1 MASSIS
7 QADRPTRSGPLAG
20 AIVVECGQGVS
31 APFAAKLLSQLGAE
45 VIKVEPPE
53 GDVTRYRGPFPDDQP
68 DANKSG
74 LFTYLNVN
82 KLGVTLDLTADADRE
97 RFRGLLGRADILIHN
112 VLPADRDAMG
122 LNAGALANDFPRLI
136 ITSISPFGDSGPRAN
151 YRAYDLNVIHA
162 GGLPSGNVVA
172 SDPSIAPVK
181 IFGQQAGF
189 QGGVNGALVTLAAFL
204 YRMKSGCGQAIDVSQ
219 QECLAPMI
227 ELNWPF
233 YSYAGK
239 EISRLG
245 GRFNP
250 QPADVFECA
259 DGKVLLTVYGD
270 HIWRRFVEF
279 IGSPDWARDEK
290 FNNAFGRFHDG
301 AFLRAKVDEW
311 TPQWK
316 VEDLCREL
324 HKLPVPIE
332 PVHTVAQVYNDP
344 HLRERRFFVPMPLG
358 DGRDIPVPG
367 SPFRLTGVVAD
378 KNQPAPALGEH
389 NTAVF
394 DGLLPPGRSAAQSV
408 QPASPA
414 AHTPSDGGPLAGVR
428 VLDFSWV
435 WAGPYCALQLA
446 HLGADVIRVESSR
459 RPCMY
464 RNTLPMADDIQDI
477 NRAGGFNQWNQGKR
491 SIALDLSKPE
501 AVEITRQLVRHCDV
515 VVENFA
521 AGAIARMGLGYETL
535 KQFRPDLVM
544 LSMSGYGQ
552 TGPYS
557 THLSFGALIEAVSGF
572 TLLNGY
578 PGKRTRAS
586 GLAYPDPTSGIFGAV
601 AVVAALI
608 HRARTG
614 EGQHIDLAMLE
625 SLLSLMPEALLEYAI
640 TGRLPQPMGNHDQWM
655 SPHSCYK
662 ALGNEHMW
670 VTIAVGSE
678 REWRA
683 LCEAIGQPALADNP
697 RFRSAAMRKQN
708 EAELDRIFESWTVS
722 RDRWEIT
729 EMLQAA
735 GVAAFPS
742 FGAKD
747 LVEDPHMNARGF
759 QVRLPHPVVGAR
771 IHAGIAWKMSETPC
785 RVRKAAPV
793 LGADTDSIL
802 SSMLGYSAEEIAR
815 LHNSDVLV

>member
-1 MASSIS
+1 
-7 QADRPTRSGPLAG
+7 
-20 AIVVECGQGVS
+20 
-31 APFAAKLLSQLGAE
+31 
-45 VIKVEPPE
+45 
-53 GDVTRYRGPFPDDQP
+53 
-68 DANKSG
+68 
-74 LFTYLNVN
+74 
-82 KLGVTLDLTADADRE
+82 
-97 RFRGLLGRADILIHN
+97 
-112 VLPADRDAMG
+112 
-122 LNAGALANDFPRLI
+122 
-136 ITSISPFGDSGPRAN
+136 
-151 YRAYDLNVIHA
+151 
-162 GGLPSGNVVA
+162 
-172 SDPSIAPVK
+172 
-181 IFGQQAGF
+181 
-189 QGGVNGALVTLAAFL
+189 
-204 YRMKSGCGQAIDVSQ
+204 
-219 QECLAPMI
+219 MI

-239 EISRLG
+239 EITRLG

-250 QPADVFECA
+250 QPADVFQCA

-279 IGSPDWARDEK
+279 LGSPQWALDEK

-301 AFLRAKVDEW
+301 AFLRDKVDQW

-316 VEDLCREL
+316 VADLCREL
-324 HKLPVPIE
+324 QKLPVPIE
-332 PVHTVAQVYNDP
+332 PVNTVADVYNDP
-344 HLRERRFFVPMPLG
+344 HLRERRFFVPMPIEG
-358 DGRDIPVPG
+358 GHDVSVPG
-367 SPFRLTGVVAD
+367 SPFRLLGVARE
-378 KNQPAPALGEH
+378 NNRPAPRLEH
-389 NTAVF
+389 NDTVLDASGVERR
-394 DGLLPPGRSAAQSV
+394 PMPARSSV
-408 QPASPA
+408 A
-414 AHTPSDGGPLAGVR
+414 TPSDNGPLAGVR

-491 SIALDLSKPE
+491 SIALDLTKPE

-521 AGAIARMGLGYETL
+521 AGSIARMGLGYETL

-557 THLSFGALIEAVSGF
+557 THLSFGALIEAASGF

-578 PGKRTRAS
+578 PGMRTRAS

-625 SLLSLMPEALLEYAI
+625 AVLSLMPEALLEYAI

-655 SPHSCYK
+655 APHNCYK

-670 VTIAVGSE
+670 VTIVVGSE
-678 REWRA
+678 PEWRA
-683 LCEAIGQPALADNP
+683 LCLAIGQPALIEDP
-697 RFRSAAMRKQN
+697 RFRNAKLRKEN
-708 EAELDRIFESWTVS
+708 ETELDRIIETWTAS

-729 EMLQAA
+729 ETLQAV

-742 FGAKD
+742 LGAKD
-747 LVEDPHMNARGF
+747 LVEDPHMNARKF
-759 QVRLPHPVVGAR
+759 QVRLPHPVVGTR
-771 IHAGIAWKMSETPC
+771 THAGIAWKMSETPC
-785 RVRKAAPV
+785 RVRKTAPV
-793 LGADTDSIL
+793 LGADSDSIL
-802 SSMLGYSAEEIAR
+802 SSMLGYSDQEIER
-815 LHNSDVLV
+815 LHKNDVLV